1 MLPESPELQTVLA
14 LLVVAAAA
22 AWLLW
27 RVFSKSGGGGC
38 ASGECASLSP
48 DVKALQRRLKRRGS

>member
-1 MLPESPELQTVLA
+1 MLPESPELQTLLA

-27 RVFSKSGGGGC
+27 RVFSKNGGGC
-38 ASGECASLSP
+38 ARGECAALSP